1 VYLNDSVDS
10 LPMIKGKY
18 AEKLG
23 KLGILTIRD
32 LLTHFPRYHKDTSE
46 VTDIAD
52 ITGEGKYT
60 IKGSVQS
67 LTSIRIRGGRTLQKA
82 TLTDDTDSIP
92 ATWFNQNYLSKALR
106 PNEVYLFQGNVKQ
119 RGAHLEIFPNNF
131 EQIIE
136 GREQLHLGRLSPQYA
151 LTSGI
156 SIKWIRNRLKYLLDR
171 IDSLDIED
179 ELNDLDKGLKIDE
192 AIRTIHF
199 PEDMEQFEEAKY
211 RLGLF
216 ELTNLQLQVLQ
227 RKAKQKSKAPMLDPD
242 SKKLTEFINS
252 LPFELTEDQTSSI
265 EEVIKDL
272 KSDTPML
279 RLLEGDVGSGK
290 TVVAVVASLIA
301 NLSGKQTVV
310 LAPTLVL
317 ANQHYKTFKKF
328 FEGVDIKVELV
339 TGEVKS
345 TEESKNSDVL
355 IGTSAVLAR
364 KQDLITDLGLVIVD
378 EQHRFGV
385 RQREELL
392 APIMKESSKTI
403 PHLLNMTATPIPRTL
418 ALAMFGDVEV
428 SIINTKPKGRL
439 PIKTFL
445 VPDQKRNDSYE
456 WIREQVKK
464 GEQGYWICS
473 LVSES
478 EVLENKSAIKLHR
491 ELSKEIFPDLKIGLL
506 HGQMKGKEKTQVMQD
521 YLDKKYDILV
531 STTVIEVGIDVPN
544 ATFMVIEDSE
554 RFGLAQLHQIRG
566 RVGRSDKQ
574 SWCFLYTNEEEER
587 GMERLQY
594 FSTHNDG
601 MEIAEYD
608 LKLRGPG
615 EVYGTRQSG
624 IPNLKI
630 ADITNL
636 RQLKQVREYATLL
649 LKKGIK
655 HISLFSDE

>member
-1 VYLNDSVDS
+1 
-10 LPMIKGKY
+10 MIKGKY

-23 KLGILTIRD
+23 KLGIFTIRD

-60 IKGSVQS
+60 IKASVQS
-67 LTSIRIRGGRTLQKA
+67 LTSVRIRGGRTLQKA
-82 TLTDDTDSIP
+82 TLTDNTDSIP

-119 RGAHLEIFPNNF
+119 RGTHLEIFPNNF

-171 IDSLDIED
+171 IDGLDIED
-179 ELNDLDKGLKIDE
+179 ELNELDKGLEIDK
-192 AIRTIHF
+192 ALNTIHF

-227 RKAKQKSKAPMLDPD
+227 RKAKQKSKAPILDPD
-242 SKKLTEFINS
+242 YKKLTGFINS
-252 LPFELTEDQTSSI
+252 LPFELTDDQATSI

-290 TVVAVVASLIA
+290 TIVAVVASLIA
-301 NLSGKQTVV
+301 QLSGKQTVV

-345 TEESKNSDVL
+345 TDESKNSDVL

-364 KQDLITDLGLVIVD
+364 KQDLITDLGLVVVD

-392 APIMKESSKTI
+392 APIMKEGSKTV

-445 VPDQKRNDSYE
+445 VPDQKRKDSYD
-456 WIREQVKK
+456 WIRKQVGK

-478 EVLENKSAIKLHR
+478 EILENKSAIKLHK
-491 ELSKEIFPDLKIGLL
+491 ELSQEVFPDLKIGLL

-566 RVGRSDKQ
+566 RVGRSDRQ

-636 RQLKQVREYATLL
+636 RQLKEAREYATML

-655 HISLFSDE
+655 HISLFCDEK

>member
-1 VYLNDSVDS
+1 
-10 LPMIKGKY
+10 MIKGKY

-23 KLGILTIRD
+23 KLGIFTVRD
-32 LLTHFPRYHKDTSE
+32 LLTHFPRYHKDTST
-46 VTDIAD
+46 VTNIIDIL
-52 ITGEGKYT
+52 GEGKYT
-60 IKGSVQS
+60 IKASVQK
-67 LTSIRIRGGRTLQKA
+67 LTSVRIRGGRTLQKA
-82 TLTDDTDSIP
+82 TLSDDTESIQ
-92 ATWFNQNYLSKALR
+92 ATWFNQNYLSKALK
-106 PNEVYLFQGNVKQ
+106 PNEIYLFQGNVKQ
-119 RGAHLEIFPNNF
+119 RGTHLEIFPNNF

-156 SIKWIRNRLKYLLDR
+156 SIKWLRNRLKYLLDR
-171 IDSLDIED
+171 IDGLDIQD
-179 ELNDLDKGLKIDE
+179 ELYDLDKGIEIGRALN
-192 AIRTIHF
+192 TIHF
-199 PEDMEQFEEAKY
+199 PEDLEKLEEAKY

-227 RKAKQKSKAPMLDPD
+227 RKAKQKSKAPILNPD
-242 SKKLTEFINS
+242 SKQLTDFIDS
-252 LPFELTEDQTSSI
+252 LPFTLTEDQLSSI

-290 TVVAVVASLIA
+290 TIVAVVASLIA
-301 NLSGKQTVV
+301 KLSGKQTVV

-317 ANQHYKTFKKF
+317 ANQHYKTFQKF
-328 FEGVDIKVELV
+328 FDGVDIKVELV

-345 TEESKNSDVL
+345 NDKSKNSDVL

-364 KQDLITDLGLVIVD
+364 KQEIITDLGLVIVD

-392 APIMKESSKTI
+392 APILKEGSKTI

-445 VPDQKRNDSYE
+445 VPDEKRGNSYD

-464 GEQGYWICS
+464 GEQGYWICP

-478 EVLENKSAIKLHR
+478 EMLENKSAIKLHK
-491 ELSKEIFPDLKIGLL
+491 ELSEEVFKDLKIGLL
-506 HGQMKGKEKTQVMQD
+506 HGQMKGNEKTQIMQD

-636 RQLKQVREYATLL
+636 RQLKQAREYASVL
-649 LKKGIK
+649 LKKGVRY
-655 HISLFSDE
+655 ISLFSAQ